1 MSFSSFFCLDRVLTY
16 GNSLGLEAVTDNTE
30 ASKPTV
36 SSQGELSFP
45 QNLLQLGE
53 GVGRGE

>member
-1 MSFSSFFCLDRVLTY
+1 MDRVLTY